1 LIALNPDLVAGSV
14 SGMEVP
20 LATLIVAG
28 VVAATVQKKTAWL
41 AILGAAA
48 VAARP
53 ETALFAVAVPILYW
67 ARETAVAGR
76 LASAAAGGTMSA
88 ALLLGARNYTVAG
101 TFLPATFHAKVDV
114 GSGVDLA
121 AQMDGFRGVLGQLSV
136 LGMGVGAFS
145 AVGVMALV
153 FLGRR
158 ATSPEG
164 RAGSAMFVA
173 GLAYCAV
180 SFALVRPLDPM
191 AFYHQRYVLPAV
203 VLLVAA
209 LPLLAREGLRP
220 LGRRPFFMASAAVL
234 ALLFTTALVAAPS
247 RYRRL
252 SNDARNIDDVQVA
265 MGRALAAAAPSD
277 IAWVV
282 DAGASRFF
290 GRAFVI
296 DLVGLN
302 TPEMLGP
309 GAQTF
314 LDRHPPRYLDVFP
327 GWSEIDVA
335 DDEAA
340 SLPSRAF
347 TVSTPYTVT
356 SYPAMGQHVL
366 VSCEPPGTIGHV
378 KIRGRAF
385 SFHCHP

>member
-1 LIALNPDLVAGSV
+1 
-14 SGMEVP
+14 M
-20 LATLIVAG
+20 T
-28 VVAATVQKKTAWL
+28 
-41 AILGAAA
+41 
-48 VAARP
+48 
-53 ETALFAVAVPILYW
+53 
-67 ARETAVAGR
+67 
-76 LASAAAGGTMSA
+76 A

-121 AQMDGFRGVLGQLSV
+121 AQIDGFRGVLGQLSV
-136 LGMGVGAFS
+136 LSLGVGALS
-145 AVGVMALV
+145 AIGMMALV

-164 RAGSAMFVA
+164 RAGSAMVVA
-173 GLAYCAV
+173 GLAFCAV
-180 SFALVRPLDPM
+180 SFALVPPVDPM

-203 VLLVAA
+203 VPLVAA

-220 LGRRPFFMASAAVL
+220 LGGRLVFMASAAVL
-234 ALLFTTALVAAPS
+234 VLMFTTALVAAPS

-265 MGRALAAAAPSD
+265 LGRALASASPSD
-277 IAWVV
+277 VAWVV
-282 DAGASRFF
+282 DAGAARFF

-309 GAQTF
+309 GAQAF
-314 LDRHPPRYLDVFP
+314 LDRHPPRYLDAFP

-335 DDEAA
+335 GDEAA
-340 SLPSRAF
+340 SLPGRAF

-366 VSCEPPGTIGHV
+366 VSCEPPGTTGHL

-385 SFHCHP
+385 SFRCRP